1 MCLMGSALSMR
12 ACVRKCAG
20 IPLSVKKM
28 KGREQKVVF
37 MREVLLWE
45 REIKEISPSIS
56 IKLFHISPLSAQ
68 CKY

>member
-37 MREVLLWE
+37 MRGGPFVEE
-45 REIKEISPSIS
+45 RDQKR
-56 IKLFHISPLSAQ
+56 FHHLYQ
-68 CKY
+68 